1 MDILRA
7 MLVVTHY
14 IEHVFIHTIVAKAE
28 HKVCQKFSKVSAL
41 AQLRER
47 KSREEDFSECLPAL
61 LHAVL
66 RAFALARAL
75 NTSMPGRTCVPTGQ
89 LAGQ

>member
-7 MLVVTHY
+7 MLVVTNY

-47 KSREEDFSECLPAL
+47 KSREEDFSECLPAPPRL
-61 LHAVL
+61 LW
-66 RAFALARAL
+66 
-75 NTSMPGRTCVPTGQ
+75 C
-89 LAGQ
+89 